1 MLKLQAKDWVWSLF
15 VVEVIYTYI
24 YFLNSFLKRVYY
36 NINYH
41 NHIASYC

>member
-24 YFLNSFLKRVYY
+24 YIYIYIFEFISKACLL
-36 NINYH
+36 
-41 NHIASYC
+41 